1 MSYHIQHIPVYH
13 KISTG
18 CKLHNSDSDVLGE
31 IMVLQKNLLFKVI
44 FSVNDRTSEDES
56 KNSISSSLN

>member
-18 CKLHNSDSDVLGE
+18 CKLHNSDSDDGPA
-31 IMVLQKNLLFKVI
+31 KNLLFKVI
-44 FSVNDRTSEDES
+44 FSVNEPVKTNP
-56 KNSISSSLN
+56 KIQFLVL

>member
-18 CKLHNSDSDVLGE
+18 CKLHNSDSDLLGE
-31 IMVLQKNLLFKVI
+31 IYGPAKNLLFKVI
-44 FSVNDRTSEDES
+44 FSVNEPVKTNP
-56 KNSISSSLN
+56 KIQFLVL